1 MKGILLILV
10 ICFKS
15 VIEKILGDLV
25 MSFIYFIVECFFYFF
40 AILTIIVGFTFIK
53 ESSLK
58 KYYGYY
64 SILNGLIVIFMF
76 YLLKSNNN
84 LSIFIWLEKIAKPHG
99 YYYFFLIFIQYI
111 VILVIFNI
119 YSFKEKKKL
128 KQNILKEKEERKT
141 KIKEEKEKI
150 IDIIKEKNRQ
160 FLILFVY
167 SEKDEFLRLKKVRL
181 QEIASKNIGMRFIEV
196 NIDNRSDE
204 EFKENYGYLT
214 YPFVAL
220 LKENEI
226 VYKKEGM
233 FKLNEIEKILRIVKR

>member
-1 MKGILLILV
+1 ML
-10 ICFKS
+10 
-15 VIEKILGDLV
+15 EYLV

-84 LSIFIWLEKIAKPHG
+84 LSIFIWLEKIAKPHA

-119 YSFKEKKKL
+119 YSFKEKKIL
-128 KQNILKEKEERKT
+128 KQNILKQKEERKT

-204 EFKENYGYLT
+204 EFRENYGYLT

>member
-1 MKGILLILV
+1 ML
-10 ICFKS
+10 
-15 VIEKILGDLV
+15 EYLV

-84 LSIFIWLEKIAKPHG
+84 LSIFIWLEKIAKPHA

-119 YSFKEKKKL
+119 YSFKEKKIL
-128 KQNILKEKEERKT
+128 KQNILKQKEERKT

>member
-1 MKGILLILV
+1 ML
-10 ICFKS
+10 
-15 VIEKILGDLV
+15 EYLV

-119 YSFKEKKKL
+119 YSFKEKKIL
-128 KQNILKEKEERKT
+128 KQNILKQKEERKT

-204 EFKENYGYLT
+204 EFRENYGYLT